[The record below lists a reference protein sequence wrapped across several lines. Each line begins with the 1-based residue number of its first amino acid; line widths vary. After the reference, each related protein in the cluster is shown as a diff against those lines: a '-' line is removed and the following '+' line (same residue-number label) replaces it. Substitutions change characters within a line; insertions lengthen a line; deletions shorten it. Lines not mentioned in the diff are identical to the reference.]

1 MSTWRASWAVTTAD
15 GARHAAKTM
24 KALRNLMKSLPTR
37 GLLRPYVHDRRPS
50 PPTLLNSRARKAFC
64 TDVASR
70 QTWRSQARFEA
81 HRGRF
86 ARGRHLS
93 VAGGPDR
100 PALPGGRGAGPA
112 DRGQGHQRLRPGA
125 LQV

>member
-1 MSTWRASWAVTTAD
+1 MSTWRASWAAATA
-15 GARHAAKTM
+15 GGVRHAAKTM

-50 PPTLLNSRARKAFC
+50 PPTLLNSRPRKAFC

-81 HRGRF
+81 HLGRI
-86 ARGRHLS
+86 ARGRSLS
-93 VAGGPDR
+93 VARGRDR
-100 PALPGGRGAGPA
+100 PALPRGRGAGLA
-112 DRGQGHQRLRPGA
+112 DRGQGH
-125 LQV
+125 